1 MTLQLQSA
9 LGLVAL
15 PALAW
20 LLSERRQALRAAPVL
35 QLLAAGI
42 ALQFVIAGL
51 LLNVPTLRA
60 AFTYPAALVE
70 ALQTATRAG
79 VQLVFGHLAGAPAPY
94 DIKFPANAFVLALD
108 ALSLVLVMSVL
119 SKVLY
124 HWGLLQLVVRGFAA
138 VLHRTLGIGGAVG
151 TSAAANVFMGNV
163 EAPLL
168 VRPYIAT
175 MTRAELFATMTVGM
189 AGVAGTV
196 LGIYVI
202 LLKDQLPDA
211 AGHLI
216 VASVIS
222 VPAALI
228 IAALMVPEALP
239 APKVLQES
247 AADVN
252 SNRVDVAETGT
263 TSFMDAVTQ
272 GTRDGVEL
280 LVAITAMLIVAV
292 ALVTLVNLMLAAIT
306 APFGTVLTLEGIAG
320 VLFAP
325 LAFVIGIPWNEASK
339 AGELIGVK
347 TILNEFLA
355 YVKLAGLGEAELSAR
370 SRLVMTYALCG
381 FANFGS
387 LGIMIGG
394 LVAMAPSRRADIL
407 DLAPRT
413 IIAGSLATLMT
424 AAVVGVLTPAT

>member
-1 MTLQLQSA
+1 M
-9 LGLVAL
+9 
-15 PALAW
+15 
-20 LLSERRQALRAAPVL
+20 L

>member
-1 MTLQLQSA
+1 
-9 LGLVAL
+9 
-15 PALAW
+15 
-20 LLSERRQALRAAPVL
+20 VL
-35 QLLAAGI
+35 KLLAAGI

-108 ALSLVLVMSVL
+108 ALPLVLVMSVL

-138 VLHRTLGIGGAVG
+138 VLHRTLGIRGAVG

-239 APKVLQES
+239 APKAS
-247 AADVN
+247 AADV
-252 SNRVDVAETGT
+252 SSKRVDVAETGT

-272 GTRDGVEL
+272 GTRDGVDL
-280 LVAITAMLIVAV
+280 LVAITTMLIVAV

-320 VLFAP
+320 ALFAP
-325 LAFVIGIPWNEASK
+325 LAFVIGIPWSEAAK

>member
-35 QLLAAGI
+35 KLLAAGI

-108 ALSLVLVMSVL
+108 ALPLVLVMSVL

-138 VLHRTLGIGGAVG
+138 VLYRTLGIRGAVG

-239 APKVLQES
+239 APKAS
-247 AADVN
+247 AADV
-252 SNRVDVAETGT
+252 SSKRVDVAETGT

-272 GTRDGVEL
+272 GTRDGVDL
-280 LVAITAMLIVAV
+280 LVAITTMLIVAV

-320 VLFAP
+320 ALFAP
-325 LAFVIGIPWNEASK
+325 LAFVIGIPWSEAAK

-394 LVAMAPSRRADIL
+394 LVAMSPSRRADIL

-424 AAVVGVLTPAT
+424 AAVVGVLTPAP

>member
-35 QLLAAGI
+35 KLLAAGI

-51 LLNVPTLRA
+51 LLNVPMLRA

-94 DIKFPANAFVLALD
+94 DIKFPANTFVLALD
-108 ALSLVLVMSVL
+108 ALPLVLVMSVL

-124 HWGLLQLVVRGFAA
+124 HWGLLQRVVRGFAA

-228 IAALMVPEALP
+228 IAALMVPEARQ
-239 APKVLQES
+239 AS
-247 AADVN
+247 AAPAASASDI
-252 SNRVDVAETGT
+252 SSKRVDVAETGT

-272 GTRDGVEL
+272 GTRDGVDL

-320 VLFAP
+320 ALFAP
-325 LAFVIGIPWNEASK
+325 LAFIIGIPWSEATK

>member
-35 QLLAAGI
+35 KLLAAGI

-108 ALSLVLVMSVL
+108 ALPLVLVMSVL

-138 VLHRTLGIGGAVG
+138 VLYRTLGIRGAVG

-228 IAALMVPEALP
+228 ISALMVPEALP
-239 APKVLQES
+239 APKAS
-247 AADVN
+247 AADV
-252 SNRVDVAETGT
+252 SSKRVDVAETGT

-272 GTRDGVEL
+272 GTRDGVDL
-280 LVAITAMLIVAV
+280 LVAITTMLIVAV

-320 VLFAP
+320 ALFAP
-325 LAFVIGIPWNEASK
+325 LAFVIGIPWSEAAK

-394 LVAMAPSRRADIL
+394 LVAMSPSRRADIL

-424 AAVVGVLTPAT
+424 AAVVGVLTPAP

>member
-108 ALSLVLVMSVL
+108 ALPLVLVMSVL

-138 VLHRTLGIGGAVG
+138 VLYRTLGIRGAVG

-228 IAALMVPEALP
+228 ISALMVPEALP
-239 APKVLQES
+239 APKAS
-247 AADVN
+247 AADV
-252 SNRVDVAETGT
+252 SSKRVDVAETGT

-272 GTRDGVEL
+272 GTRDGVDL
-280 LVAITAMLIVAV
+280 LVAITTMLIVAV

-320 VLFAP
+320 ALFAP
-325 LAFVIGIPWNEASK
+325 LAFVIGIPWSEAAK

-394 LVAMAPSRRADIL
+394 LVAMSPSRRADIL

-424 AAVVGVLTPAT
+424 AAVVGVLTPAP